1 MGVAISSIG
10 LATAQGSS
18 ADISERAALRAAE
31 QWPWP
36 VNGWSTSHSC
46 RPAVGISSR
55 LSGVGRLQA
64 LLQSALKDCLG
75 DRAPSPPTPIF
86 IGSCNGS
93 ANDFSAE
100 SWTEAFDSA
109 ALLDGTAWA
118 GQRLPVFS
126 GSCNSGLHA
135 LYAARQVLMSGQADE
150 VVVVAADILSRSNQD
165 NFEVLRV
172 LTDSPMLL
180 PWQPTSTG
188 FILGEAAVALK
199 LVREEEGIA
208 RTRLTG
214 PVLANELMRDDGLP
228 RVLGQLSTANTRL
241 ILGQGTGPFTNDES
255 ELRAFQHF
263 VASEVP
269 LATSLVHF
277 GHTLGASGLLAI
289 ALAALS
295 QRTPQALSALAMPNA
310 FASDGRPLQF
320 QNTGRNNWRST
331 GENSIG
337 NNGTGIDNV
346 LVSCRALN
354 GSCAAAIVGSADNA
368 CLEQNPQRNQDQK
381 QKKTWQAPVPLGP
394 LMNVLLRLVADEA
407 PRHRPV
413 DPPDV
418 LLVRLES
425 PLAPAREARI
435 GDRILPSAVLE
446 MTPGFISQLIA
457 RCWGFTGPALC
468 LVGNSSASD
477 ASWDFCAALD
487 ELGQVVAKVDLCGTG
502 DKREIVW
509 DN

>member
-10 LATAQGSS
+10 LATAQGGN
-18 ADISERAALRAAE
+18 ADISERGALRAAE

-46 RPAVGISSR
+46 RPAVGISSS
-55 LSGVGRLQA
+55 LSGVGRLRA
-64 LLQSALKDCLG
+64 LVQLALKDCFR
-75 DRAPSPPTPIF
+75 DRAPSPHTPIF

-93 ANDFSAE
+93 TNDFSAE

-135 LYAARQVLMSGQADE
+135 LYAARQVLMSGQANE
-150 VVVVAADILSRSNQD
+150 VLVVAADILSRSNHD

-172 LTDSPMLL
+172 LTDSPML

-228 RVLGQLSTANTRL
+228 RILRRLSMANTQL

-255 ELRAFQHF
+255 ELKAFQHF
-263 VASEVP
+263 VASDVP
-269 LATSLVHF
+269 LATPLVHF

-289 ALAALS
+289 ALAALI

-310 FASDGRPLQF
+310 YASDGRPLQF
-320 QNTGRNNWRST
+320 QNTGRNNGRST
-331 GENSIG
+331 GENKTSI
-337 NNGTGIDNV
+337 NAKRIDNV
-346 LVSCRALN
+346 VVSCRALN

-368 CLEQNPQRNQDQK
+368 CVEQNPQRNQDQK
-381 QKKTWQAPVPLGP
+381 MEKTWHAPVPAGP
-394 LMNVLLRLVADEA
+394 LMNVLLRRVADEA

-457 RCWGFTGPALC
+457 RRWGFTGPALC
-468 LVGNSSASD
+468 LVGDSSPGD

-487 ELGQVVAKVDLCGTG
+487 ELGLVVAKVDFCGTG